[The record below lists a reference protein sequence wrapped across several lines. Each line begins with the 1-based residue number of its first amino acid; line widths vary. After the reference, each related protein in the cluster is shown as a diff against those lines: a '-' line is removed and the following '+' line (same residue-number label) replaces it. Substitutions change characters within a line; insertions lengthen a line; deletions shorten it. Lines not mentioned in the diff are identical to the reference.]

1 VRRAAR
7 LPLEQLQPWLLEL
20 PTDPAPLDLA
30 RLFGNDHPV
39 ELEVGFGKGLFLLT
53 ASQAH
58 PEINYLGIEI
68 ERKYALY
75 TATRL
80 AKRRLG
86 NVRVACADARTTL
99 PGFLADGCLQAV
111 HVYFPDPWWKNRHR
125 KRRLFTDEFARQCQR
140 VLQPGGQFHVVS
152 DVQEYFEIITKL
164 VDELPQLERLPPPDV
179 KDPEHEFD
187 YLTNF
192 DRKYRQEGRPIYR
205 ARWRKSE
212 AGVAE
217 RPG

>member
-7 LPLEQLQPWLLEL
+7 LPLEQLRPWLLEL
-20 PTDPAPLDLA
+20 PAEPAPLDLA
-30 RLFGNDHPV
+30 ALFGNDHPV
-39 ELEVGFGKGLFLLT
+39 EMEVGFGKGLFLLT
-53 ASQAH
+53 ATQAH

-80 AKRRLG
+80 AKRNLD
-86 NVRVACADARTTL
+86 NVRVACADARTFL
-99 PGFLADGCLQAV
+99 PGSLADGCLQAV

-125 KRRLFTDEFARQCQR
+125 KRRLFTEEIARQCQR
-140 VLQPGGQFHVVS
+140 VLRPGGQLHVVS
-152 DVQEYFEIITKL
+152 DVQEYFEIITSL
-164 VDELPQLERLPPPDV
+164 VDGLPQLERQPTPDV
-179 KDPEHEFD
+179 RDPEHDFD

-205 ARWRKSE
+205 ARWERRDVRKLE
-212 AGVAE
+212 
-217 RPG
+217 